1 MQTHVHHL
9 AVAPSTPLSTA
20 DLTLELQN
28 DRDLWSSCLDTQ
40 PSKQKSSFSKQKA
53 WQSRAR
59 RCFKSGAN
67 QTLIFTSKLHTP
79 VHMNVNALGRRTHT
93 NPHVWQAHFH
103 LAEQS
108 SSWRLVHMKSVQPIE
123 SFMYRYHVT
132 YSVVKGGTKAKRR
145 FPNIWT
151 PAKIHIIEINAFN
164 QMGTNTQS
172 VVNTMWPNVKLEN
185 EQVQLEKNMLVQTE
199 RWAYRN
205 TQEGSTQHPCWQS
218 WTRLLRSNETLF
230 SRGDRGQRSRE
241 PKHMPRVANRDRGLI
256 QSQLITLKPCLTL
269 WGRLIDLHECLRHE
283 NTFEKHIWLIN
294 TS

>member
-1 MQTHVHHL
+1 MIEIYEVLVLIHNLRNQK
-9 AVAPSTPLSTA
+9 AAFPSKRPDKAERGDASSQVQIKPLSSQVNFTHPCTWMWMLWA
-20 DLTLELQN
+20 D
-28 DRDLWSSCLDTQ
+28 
-40 PSKQKSSFSKQKA
+40 A
-53 WQSRAR
+53 
-59 RCFKSGAN
+59 
-67 QTLIFTSKLHTP
+67 
-79 VHMNVNALGRRTHT
+79 HT

-123 SFMYRYHVT
+123 SFMYRHHVT
-132 YSVVKGGTKAKRR
+132 YSVVKGGKKAKRR

-256 QSQLITLKPCLTL
+256 QSQLVTLKPCLTL

>member
-1 MQTHVHHL
+1 
-9 AVAPSTPLSTA
+9 
-20 DLTLELQN
+20 
-28 DRDLWSSCLDTQ
+28 
-40 PSKQKSSFSKQKA
+40 
-53 WQSRAR
+53 
-59 RCFKSGAN
+59 
-67 QTLIFTSKLHTP
+67 
-79 VHMNVNALGRRTHT
+79 
-93 NPHVWQAHFH
+93 
-103 LAEQS
+103 
-108 SSWRLVHMKSVQPIE
+108 
-123 SFMYRYHVT
+123 
-132 YSVVKGGTKAKRR
+132 
-145 FPNIWT
+145 
-151 PAKIHIIEINAFN
+151 
-164 QMGTNTQS
+164 MGTNTQS

-269 WGRLIDLHECLRHE
+269 WGRLIDLHESLSH
-283 NTFEKHIWLIN
+283 EKHLKSIFYLLTHLRTALIWWMTPFFWCCPL